1 MLLYVFF
8 IVCREI
14 KDILGFKNHKTCM
27 KEAALL
33 DYYVCGFWWAK
44 EASFSPTQ
52 TSFTLAVLHLL
63 LDNVRGG
70 EVTNQEVFTVASSC
84 FQHRF
89 VFVTQRNTHMTFCFG
104 LLLMLFHRSHL
115 LPQTMCYGDV
125 LMEMQ
130 TGSNSNNRHF
140 KCAFFLL
147 QYFSRSESYLEV
159 ILHYSFK
166 YAHLFSNNFSK
177 VVTAQSE

>member
-1 MLLYVFF
+1 M
-8 IVCREI
+8 

-52 TSFTLAVLHLL
+52 TSFTMAVLHLL

-104 LLLMLFHRSHL
+104 LLLMLFHRSSSFA
-115 LPQTMCYGDV
+115 TDNV
-125 LMEMQ
+125 LWRCVD
-130 TGSNSNNRHF
+130 GNSNSNNRLF

-159 ILHYSFK
+159 ILHYSSK